1 MKTQIRLSL
10 PRTRNA
16 LLMKNRM
23 TGTFYDRHIEGWY
36 CGGRRLIHVEIGRGG
51 RVKQTA
57 MGCETEAFND
67 GFGVKIDTEINGEK
81 PIVRVKN
88 WRDYCHEV
96 QCCYKPNVPWTFMGV
111 AINWLQPKESGALH
125 AMDQSGHT
133 LYIHASDEA
142 LIDD

>member
-16 LLMKNRM
+16 LGMKNRM
-23 TGTFYDRHIEGWY
+23 TGTFYDHQIEWY
-36 CGGRRLIHVEIGRGG
+36 CGGRKIHTVKIGRGG
-51 RVKQTA
+51 KIEQTA

-67 GFGVKIDTEINGEK
+67 GFGIKIDTEINGEK

-88 WRDYCHEV
+88 WREHCTEV
-96 QCCYKPNVPWTFMGV
+96 QGCYKPNLPWRFMGEV
-111 AINWLQPKESGALH
+111 IMWLQPNESGALH
-125 AMDQSGHT
+125 ATDQNGHT

>member
-1 MKTQIRLSL
+1 MRTQIRLSL
-10 PRTRNA
+10 SATRQKLGCN
-16 LLMKNRM
+16 NRK
-23 TGTFYDRHIEGWY
+23 TGTFYNRHLDGWH
-36 CGGRRLIHVEIGRGG
+36 CGGRMLIHVEIGRGG

-67 GFGVKIDTEINGEK
+67 GFGVKIDADLDGSK

-88 WRDYCHEV
+88 WREHCKEV
-96 QCCYKPNVPWTFMGV
+96 QGCYKPNLPWRFMGV
-111 AINWLQPKESGALH
+111 AINWLQPHASGALE
-125 AMDQSGHT
+125 ATDQNGHH